1 MPSDPTCPADTV
13 AIGRRVLEIEA
24 EAIRAMGRRMGE
36 PFTRAVER
44 ILACDGKV
52 VVTGMGKSGLVGKKI
67 CATLA
72 STGTPAIF
80 LHPAEGIHGDFGM
93 VTRGD
98 VVIAISNSGETE
110 EVVRLIPM
118 IERMGCP
125 LIAMTGGLD
134 STLARSAEVTLDV
147 GVEREACNLNIVPTA
162 STTATLAMGDA
173 LAVALLE
180 RRNFRPEDFA
190 QFHPGGALGR
200 RLFVKVADLMHT
212 GEELPVVPSGCTLK
226 EALLE
231 MTAKKLGVTTVVGPD
246 GRLAGILTDGDLRR
260 ALERSGNPLERPVDE
275 FMGRNPRT
283 IEADALAALA
293 VARME
298 ERKITSLVITDEERR
313 PVGLLHLHD
322 CLKAKIV

>member
-1 MPSDPTCPADTV
+1 MAKEPCPTDSL

-24 EAIRAMGRRMGE
+24 EAIRHMGARLGE
-36 PFTRAVER
+36 SFHAA
-44 ILACDGKV
+44 IDLLLACPGKV

-67 CATLA
+67 TATLA

-98 VVIAISNSGETE
+98 VVIAISNSGNTE

-118 IERMGCP
+118 IERMACP
-125 LIAMTGGLD
+125 LIAMTGVPD
-134 STLARSAEVTLDV
+134 SLLAQRAQVVLDV
-147 GVEREACNLNIVPTA
+147 GVEKEACNLNIVPTS

-190 QFHPGGALGR
+190 QFHPGGSLGR
-200 RLFVKVADLMHT
+200 RLFVKVADLMHS
-212 GEELPVVPSGCTLK
+212 GDALPVVAQDRTLK

-231 MTAKKLGVTTVVGPD
+231 MTAKKLGLTTVVDGQ
-246 GRLAGILTDGDLRR
+246 GRLTGILTDGDLRR
-260 ALERSGNPLERPVDE
+260 ALESHGSPLAEPVAH
-275 FMGRNPRT
+275 FMGKNPRT

-298 ERKITSLVITDEERR
+298 ERAITSLVIVDPAQA
-313 PVGLLHLHD
+313 PVGVIHLHD

>member
-1 MPSDPTCPADTV
+1 MADEPCPTESLAV
-13 AIGRRVLEIEA
+13 GRRVLEIEA
-24 EAIRAMGRRMGE
+24 EAIRRMEARLGE
-36 PFTRAVER
+36 SFDAA
-44 ILACDGKV
+44 IDLLLACPGKV

-67 CATLA
+67 TATLA

-98 VVIAISNSGETE
+98 VVIAISNSGNTE

-118 IERMGCP
+118 IERMACP
-125 LIAMTGGLD
+125 LIAMTGGLG
-134 STLARSAEVTLDV
+134 SQLAQRAQVVLDV
-147 GVEREACNLNIVPTA
+147 GVEKEACNLNIVPTS

-190 QFHPGGALGR
+190 QFHPGGSLGR
-200 RLFVKVADLMHT
+200 RLFVKVADLMHS
-212 GEELPVVPSGCTLK
+212 GDALPVVRQERTLK

-231 MTAKKLGVTTVVGPD
+231 MTAKKLGLTTVVD
-246 GRLAGILTDGDLRR
+246 EQGRLAGVLTDGDLRR
-260 ALERSGNPLERPVDE
+260 ALETHGSPLDEPVAH
-275 FMGRNPRT
+275 FMGTNPKT

-298 ERKITSLVITDEERR
+298 ERAITSLVIVDAAHV
-313 PVGLLHLHD
+313 PLGVIHLHD